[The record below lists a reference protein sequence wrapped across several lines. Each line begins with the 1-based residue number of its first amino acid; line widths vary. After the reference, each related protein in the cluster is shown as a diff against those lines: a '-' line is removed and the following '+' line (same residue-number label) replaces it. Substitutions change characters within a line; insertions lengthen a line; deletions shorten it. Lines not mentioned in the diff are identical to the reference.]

1 MGHPTWAPISKHI
14 FATLVVFYSQARL
27 DILIIA
33 CLGHCQPMV
42 TNVQVL
48 VTFGRQSLPLCFL
61 VVLMLFGWTIKQMV
75 NLIQGYLFWNLVVL
89 DVVSTGRRLCSSA
102 MVMAVLFL
110 CGGGGDE
117 CGYDGDGSWIEN
129 RDLGG

>member
-1 MGHPTWAPISKHI
+1 MEGIRIEKLNFIGLNP
-14 FATLVVFYSQARL
+14 LNYSCAEARL

-61 VVLMLFGWTIKQMV
+61 VVIVLFGWTIKQMV
-75 NLIQGYLFWNLVVL
+75 NLIQVLLFFLLQSLPFCAGYCTVLLMMGCSGTFWN
-89 DVVSTGRRLCSSA
+89 T
-102 MVMAVLFL
+102 
-110 CGGGGDE
+110 
-117 CGYDGDGSWIEN
+117 
-129 RDLGG
+129 